1 MRFYADL
8 RVRENPEITPQV
20 ILNMLFEKLHLV
32 LAEQVRGD
40 VGISFPDVKN
50 GQKNLGKVLRVHGEK
65 EALESVVLHPA
76 IERTADY
83 AEIGRIRQVP
93 DNAAY
98 CIVSRVQA
106 KSSPERL
113 RRRSIKKFGMSE
125 EEAMLRVPDS
135 KAKMLELPF
144 ITLNS
149 KSTGQKFRLYIRHEE
164 ASNSGN
170 GKGFSTYGLSAV
182 SAVPWF

>member
-8 RVRENPEITPQV
+8 RVRENPEISPQV

-32 LAEQVRGD
+32 LAEQARGD

-50 GQKNLGKVLRVHGEK
+50 GQKNLGKVMRLHGEK
-65 EALESVVLHPA
+65 ESLESVISHQA
-76 IERTADY
+76 MGRMADY
-83 AEIGRIRQVP
+83 ADIGRIRQVP

-113 RRRSIKKFGMSE
+113 RRRSIRKFGMSE
-125 EEAMLRVPDS
+125 EEAKLKVPDS
-135 KAKMLELPF
+135 KAKMLDLPF

-164 ASNSGN
+164 AAGAGA
-170 GKGFSTYGLSAV
+170 GKGFSTYGLSSV
-182 SAVPWF
+182 STVPWF